1 MARVVD
7 GDASKEQDS
16 SAPLRAHPHLHPQLP
31 PSRQSLP
38 DELLRLARAH
48 PDQAAPLVRTWED
61 LLFVG
66 KWKHLR
72 PIDLNATAG
81 AAAAGATSTSHHARS
96 LAALVG
102 LRAEQNVQ
110 EVVLPCHVHHEWS
123 AEDFIHIFAST
134 PHLSASPSTSDAQAS
149 AAQSHHDDD
158 DDDDDDDD
166 EESKREDEVPRIAQE
181 YFLLAVLSNDSTVV
195 YYKLARGLVK
205 PVN

>member
-1 MARVVD
+1 MTRVVD
-7 GDASKEQDS
+7 DDASKEEGS
-16 SAPLRAHPHLHPQLP
+16 SAPLRAHVHLHPQLP

-38 DELLRLARAH
+38 SELLRLARAH

-72 PIDLNATAG
+72 PIDLNA
-81 AAAAGATSTSHHARS
+81 AAALASASHPARS

-123 AEDFIHIFAST
+123 AEDFTHIFAST
-134 PHLSASPSTSDAQAS
+134 RHLSASPSSTSDAQAS
-149 AAQSHHDDD
+149 AAAAQLQD
-158 DDDDDDDD
+158 
-166 EESKREDEVPRIAQE
+166 ESKSEKVPLIAQE